1 MERWHADRAWLGGR
15 DLSEN
20 ITIEVDNGTIT
31 RLIHNEDTPS
41 DHHLRG
47 IVVPGLVSTH
57 SHAFHRAL
65 RGRTSDGVG
74 DFWSWRNP
82 MYELANR
89 MSPASYRALATA
101 VFAEMLTAGITTVGE
116 FHYLHHN
123 EGGHPYE
130 DPNAMGS
137 ALIEAAAHVGIRL
150 TLIDTAYL
158 TSDVTGSPVTPAQA
172 RFSDGTLH
180 AWSERVGALSS
191 DIASNRL
198 VRLGIAAHSIRGV
211 PASALGAIADTAR
224 HLDAP
229 LHVHVSEQLT
239 ENQACV
245 AEHGVSP
252 VQLLAGEGFLGR
264 STTLVHATHLTADD
278 IDTIAFSGSGVCLC
292 PTTEAD
298 LGDGIGPAA
307 ELATAGVPLS
317 VGSDS
322 NAIIDILDEAR
333 RIEHYDRL
341 RLHKRGIHEPERLLS
356 AATDTGA
363 EALGWPGGGRI
374 AEGSPADFVVIDPTT
389 PELAGTEASNIVG
402 IVMAATRASVT
413 DVVVGGEL
421 VVKSGSPTKAP
432 SSRERRSTLRSMWEN
447 PGAMA

>member
-1 MERWHADRAWLGGR
+1 MERWHAERAWLGGP

-31 RLIHNEDTPS
+31 RLIQNEDTPS
-41 DHHLRG
+41 GHHLKG
-47 IVVPGLVSTH
+47 IVIPGLVSAH

-65 RGRTSDGVG
+65 RGRTSDGEG
-74 DFWSWRNP
+74 NFWSWRKP

-89 MSPASYRALATA
+89 MSPSSYRALAIA

-137 ALIEAAAHVGIRL
+137 ALIDAAAYVGIRL

-158 TSDVTGSPVTPAQA
+158 TSDVAGSPVTPSQA
-172 RFSDGTLH
+172 RFSDGTLD
-180 AWSERVGALSS
+180 AWSERVSALSS
-191 DIASNRL
+191 DIAGHRL
-198 VRLGIAAHSIRGV
+198 VRLGVAAHSVRGV
-211 PASALGAIADTAR
+211 PVSALGAIADTAR
-224 HLDAP
+224 HLNAP
-229 LHVHVSEQLT
+229 LHVHVSEQLA
-239 ENQACV
+239 ENQACI
-245 AEHGVSP
+245 AQHGVSP
-252 VQLLAGEGFLGR
+252 VQLLAREGFLGR
-264 STTLVHATHLTADD
+264 STTLVHATHLTTDD
-278 IDTIAFSGSGVCLC
+278 IDTIAYSGSGVCLC

-298 LGDGIGPAA
+298 LGDGIGLAA
-307 ELATAGVPLS
+307 ELARAGVLLS

-341 RLHKRGIHEPERLLS
+341 RLHKRGIHQPERLLI
-356 AATDTGA
+356 AATGAGA
-363 EALGWPGGGRI
+363 EALGWAGGGRI
-374 AEGSPADFVVIDPTT
+374 AEGSPADFVVIDATT

-402 IVMAATRASVT
+402 IVMAATRASIT

-421 VVKSGSPTKAP
+421 VVESGSPTKAP
-432 SSRERRSTLRSMWEN
+432 SSHERLSTLRSIWRT